1 MIISRPPFSIWTL
14 YPRHDS
20 CFPVPAL
27 HLVASHVDPRVRLAT
42 PPRVP
47 GCGSITVAASGG
59 RSRVTRAF
67 AASPLRLLTPRNHGS
82 ASWIYTSTFGG
93 GLVGGDA
100 FDLGIDVL
108 DGANAYVST
117 QSATKVYRS
126 PSATSVALRA
136 TIARDATLVI
146 APDPVICFAGS
157 SYRQVQHF
165 DLHPEASLVFVDWL
179 SSGRH
184 ASGERWQFDRYESRM
199 IVRRGGR
206 TIVHEALLLSPDHGP
221 LPERIGRFE
230 SLLVAIVMGPAVA
243 AGAAAALTRIEG
255 QPLGRRAPEIVSA
268 SRLDGGCLIR
278 IAGISV
284 EQTGSTLRDLLGF
297 VPSLLGDDPWAR
309 KW

>member
-1 MIISRPPFSIWTL
+1 MAASPVRSPAAGRIAPPK
-14 YPRHDS
+14 H
-20 CFPVPAL
+20 
-27 HLVASHVDPRVRLAT
+27 HGVR
-42 PPRVP
+42 P
-47 GCGSITVAASGG
+47 GCGSITVAAYGG

-67 AASPLRLLTPRNHGS
+67 AASPLRLLTPKNHGP

-100 FDLGIDVL
+100 FDLQLDVL

-126 PSATSVALRA
+126 PSAASVTLRA
-136 TIARDATLVI
+136 TIARDATLVV

-157 SYRQVQHF
+157 SYRQIQDF
-165 DLHPEASLVFVDWL
+165 DLHPEASLVFVDCL

-199 IVRRGGR
+199 VVRCGGR
-206 TIVHEALLLSPDHGP
+206 PVVHDALLLSPDQGSVA
-221 LPERIGRFE
+221 ERLGRFE

-243 AGAAAALTRIEG
+243 AGAASVLSRIDG
-255 QPLGRRAPEIVSA
+255 RPLDRRASQLVSA
-268 SRLDGGCLIR
+268 SRLDGGCLVR
-278 IAGISV
+278 IAGVSV

-297 VPSLLGDDPWAR
+297 VPSLLGDDPWVR